1 MADIDDALTSVLAA
15 CVPGF
20 DRLTSATRLSGGAS
34 QETYRIDLEASGAPL
49 TLAMRRAAGGVTE
62 PEPGRPGLEVE
73 AELFRIAR
81 GVGVPEPEIV
91 HVLTP
96 ADGLGAGF
104 IMEWLDGET
113 LGARILRSPELDDIR
128 PRLAY
133 ECGRV
138 LAQIHGID
146 TAATGLD
153 QHLHEVP
160 TEVFES
166 WIR

>member
-20 DRLTSATRLSGGAS
+20 ERLTSATRLSGGAS

-91 HVLTP
+91 QVLTP

-113 LGARILRSPELDDIR
+113 LGANAQSDFFAEYMAAAMPLLAGEPTVAMAE
-128 PRLAY
+128 PRWS
-133 ECGRV
+133 
-138 LAQIHGID
+138 
-146 TAATGLD
+146 TG
-153 QHLHEVP
+153 V
-160 TEVFES
+160 
-166 WIR
+166 